1 MNFATWSIRNPIPSI
16 LLFLMLSVA
25 GFIGFHELPVQNL
38 PDVDLPTV
46 NVTLSQPGAA
56 PAQLETEVARKV
68 ENSLATLSG
77 LKHLRT
83 SITDGQ
89 VAIAVEFVLEK
100 NLSDALIETKDAV
113 DRIRSDLPADLLQP
127 GVSAQ
132 QVGGE
137 PMLTYAVAA
146 PKMSEE
152 ALSWTVDDKVAKAVL
167 SVPGVGKFE
176 RVGGVDRQIRVELDP
191 ARLAAMGATAAD
203 VSRALRTVEQESSG
217 GRGQLGQAEQAIRTI
232 ATARQ
237 AGDIA
242 ALPIVLADGRRFY
255 LSQVANVVD
264 DHAERSQIA
273 LLDGKPVVGFK
284 LYRAKGFD
292 ETRIADGVDVALDKL
307 AASKGALHFTAV
319 SGTVGYT
326 REQFEGSMHML
337 YEGALLAVLV
347 VWWFLRDWRA
357 TLISASALPL
367 SILPA
372 FAAMHWLGYSLNT
385 LTLLALSVI
394 VGILVDDAIV
404 EIENIERHARM
415 GKPMLQAAGDA
426 VSEIALAVMATTMT
440 LVVVFMPTAMMKG
453 IAGLFFKQFG
463 WTAVVAVL
471 SSLLV
476 ARILT
481 PMMAAYLLKSHPGEV
496 HRPDGALMTRYLGAV
511 RWCLNHRGI
520 TLLAACAVF
529 VGSAMLV
536 PMLKTGLIP
545 APDKGYTAVNIELPP
560 GTSLAG
566 TEATTEAA
574 RRALASVKGIASVFS
589 TVGVA
594 GTNGGQTVVGEVRK
608 GALTL
613 ILAPRGERASQNDI
627 ENAVRPVMAAI
638 PGARFTIGVG
648 GIGEKMSLILA
659 SDDAAALQF
668 TGQALERQLRGVP
681 GLANISSTASLER
694 PEIVVRPDARRAA
707 ELGVSTAAIGETVRI
722 ATNGDFDTQL
732 AKLNLDNR
740 QVPILVRLPDET
752 RRDID
757 ALANLRV
764 HSRQGLVPLASVA
777 QLSVASGPSQIDRYD
792 RRRYVTVN
800 ADLGGTSLGDALV
813 AAKALPAVT
822 TMPSTVQLIQ
832 TGDAEILQEL
842 VEGFGMAVLIGL
854 MCVFCVLTLLFR
866 DFLQPVTILSA
877 IPLSLGGAFVALL
890 LTHSML
896 SIPSMIGLVMLMGIV
911 TKNSILL
918 VEYAV
923 VGMTERGLSL
933 REALID
939 ACHKRVRPIV
949 MTTLAMIAGMLPIAL
964 GLGADAS
971 FRQPMAIAVI
981 GGLLTSTAL
990 SLLVVPV
997 AFTYV
1002 AGLERRLRKLFGWQP
1017 AQTDARAT
1025 APTGAPAPLHLAA
1038 DAKQA

>member
-16 LLFLMLSVA
+16 LLFLVLSVA
-25 GFIGFHELPVQNL
+25 GLLGFHQLPVQNL
-38 PDVDLPTV
+38 PDLDLPTISV
-46 NVTLSQPGAA
+46 SLSQPGAA

-68 ENSLATLSG
+68 ENSLATLAG
-77 LKHLRT
+77 LKHIRT

-89 VAIAVEFVLEK
+89 VTILVEFVLEK
-100 NLSDALIETKDAV
+100 KLSDALIETKNAV
-113 DRIRSDLPADLLQP
+113 DRVRSDLPGDLLQP
-127 GVSAQ
+127 TVSAL

-137 PMLTYAVAA
+137 AMLTYAVAA
-146 PKMSEE
+146 PAMSEE
-152 ALSWTVDDKVAKAVL
+152 ALSWLVDDSVAKSVL
-167 SVPGVGKFE
+167 GVAGVGKFE
-176 RVGGVDRQIRVELDP
+176 RVGGINRQVRVELDP
-191 ARLAAMGATAAD
+191 ARLTAQGATAAD
-203 VSRALRTVEQESSG
+203 VSRALRAAQQESSG
-217 GRGQLGQAEQAIRTI
+217 GRAQLDHAEQAIRTI

-237 AGDIA
+237 AGELA
-242 ALPIVLADGRRFY
+242 NLPVVLADGRRFD
-255 LSQVANVVD
+255 LGQVATVTD
-264 DHAERSQIA
+264 TSADRTQIA
-273 LLDGKPVVGFK
+273 LLDGRPVVGFK

-292 ETRIADGVDVALDKL
+292 ETRIDDGVKAAL
-307 AASKGALHFTAV
+307 ASLETARPGLRFTAI
-319 SGTVGYT
+319 SGTVAYT
-326 REQFEGSMHML
+326 REQFAGSMDML

-372 FAAMHWLGYSLNT
+372 FAVMHWLGYSLNT

-404 EIENIERHARM
+404 EIENIERHSRM
-415 GKPMLQAAGDA
+415 GKPMRQAAGDA
-426 VSEIALAVMATTMT
+426 VSEIALAVTATTMT
-440 LVVVFMPTAMMKG
+440 LVVVFMPTAMMSG
-453 IAGLFFKQFG
+453 IAGLFFQQFG

-481 PMMAAYLLKSHPGEV
+481 PMMAAYMLKSHPGEV
-496 HRPDGALMTRYLGAV
+496 HTPDGALMTRYLGWV
-511 RWCLNHRGI
+511 RWCLRHRGL
-520 TLLAACAVF
+520 TLLAAVAVF
-529 VGSAMLV
+529 AGSVMLV
-536 PMLKTGLIP
+536 PLLKTGLIP
-545 APDKGYTAVNIELPP
+545 APDKGYTNVNIELAP
-560 GTSLAG
+560 GSSLAS
-566 TEATTEAA
+566 TQAAAEVA
-574 RRALASVKGIASVFS
+574 RRALARVGGVRSVFT

-594 GTNGGQTVVGEVRK
+594 APVGGGQIGAGEVRK

-613 ILAPRGERASQNDI
+613 VLTPRAGRASQTEI
-627 ENAVRPVMAAI
+627 ENALRPVLANLA
-638 PGARFTIGVG
+638 GARFTIGVG
-648 GIGEKMSLILA
+648 GAGEKMSLILA
-659 SDDAAALQF
+659 SDDANALKF
-668 TGQALERQLRGVP
+668 SGQALERALRGVP

-694 PEIVVRPDARRAA
+694 PEIIVRPDPVRAA
-707 ELGVSTAAIGETVRI
+707 ELGASSAAIGETVRI
-722 ATNGDFDTQL
+722 ATSGDFDTQL

-740 QVPILVRLPDET
+740 QVPILVRLPDGL
-752 RRDID
+752 RQDMA

-764 HSRQGLVPLASVA
+764 HGRSGLLPLDSVA
-777 QLSVASGPSQIDRYD
+777 RLSIASGAAQIDRYD

-800 ADLGGTSLGDALV
+800 ADLGGTSLGDALA

-822 TMPSTVQLIQ
+822 AMPSTVKLIQ

-842 VEGFGMAVLIGL
+842 MASFGLAVAIGL

-877 IPLSLGGAFVALL
+877 IPLSLGGAFIALL
-890 LTHSML
+890 LTRSML
-896 SIPSMIGLVMLMGIV
+896 SIPSMIGLIMLMGIV

-923 VGMTERGLSL
+923 VGMGERGLSL
-933 REALID
+933 ADALLD
-939 ACHKRVRPIV
+939 ACHKRARPIV

-1002 AGLERRLRKLFGWQP
+1002 DGLERRLKRLFGRGH
-1017 AQTDARAT
+1017 A
-1025 APTGAPAPLHLAA
+1025 APTPTTAHGAPHLAA
-1038 DAKQA
+1038 VPAARQS